1 MSDLDNEELI
11 ATRRLNGLED
21 NLYKSADEMFEE
33 LGYVKFDNK
42 NVKEIR
48 FIKKMNK
55 TTMADISFHKVFK
68 RIEVYFYDSEQ
79 CIEMTKPILTEE
91 LQAINKKVEELGWI

>member
-1 MSDLDNEELI
+1 
-11 ATRRLNGLED
+11 
-21 NLYKSADEMFEE
+21 
-33 LGYVKFDNK
+33 
-42 NVKEIR
+42 
-48 FIKKMNK
+48 MNK

>member
-33 LGYVKFDNK
+33 LGYKEEVKYREKVYEKDDKIITFNLEKK
-42 NVKEIR
+42 NI
-48 FIKKMNK
+48 ICNN
-55 TTMADISFHKVFK
+55 
-68 RIEVYFYDSEQ
+68 FYDGYESINMQ
-79 CIEMTKPILTEE
+79 E

>member
-1 MSDLDNEELI
+1 MSDLDKEELI

-33 LGYVKFDNK
+33 LGYKEEVKYREKVYEKDDKIITFNLEKK
-42 NVKEIR
+42 NI
-48 FIKKMNK
+48 ICNN
-55 TTMADISFHKVFK
+55 
-68 RIEVYFYDSEQ
+68 FYDGYESINMQ
-79 CIEMTKPILTEE
+79 E

>member
-1 MSDLDNEELI
+1 MSSVDDLEELI

-33 LGYVKFDNK
+33 LGYKEEVKYREKVYEKDDKIITFNLEKK
-42 NVKEIR
+42 NI
-48 FIKKMNK
+48 ICNN
-55 TTMADISFHKVFK
+55 
-68 RIEVYFYDSEQ
+68 FYAGYESINMQ
-79 CIEMTKPILTEE
+79 E

>member
-1 MSDLDNEELI
+1 MSDLDQEELI

-33 LGYVKFDNK
+33 LGYKEEVKYREKVYEKDDKIITFDLEKK
-42 NVKEIR
+42 NI
-48 FIKKMNK
+48 ICNN
-55 TTMADISFHKVFK
+55 
-68 RIEVYFYDSEQ
+68 FYDGYESINMQ
-79 CIEMTKPILTEE
+79 E